1 MVEDIE
7 MPVKVRV
14 LIADGIKAVRAR
26 RDDFPLAFGHA
37 LESVVEGLNVLLRHH
52 LEQELVAGAAGG
64 IAGAGLAGRK
74 HAELHA
80 SGVQQIHDGAGGAAA
95 IVVIGTG
102 AAYPEEVFHIG
113 EIGGVL
119 ANDGY
124 LDAIGTRLIDP
135 GAALGI
141 IAAPRVALGLHVLK

>member
-14 LIADGIKAVRAR
+14 LIADGIKAVRAG
-26 RDDFPLAFGHA
+26 RDDFPLAFGYA
-37 LESVVEGLNVLLRHH
+37 LESVVEGFDVLLRHH

-64 IAGAGLAGRK
+64 VAGAGLAGRK

-95 IVVIGTG
+95 IVVINAG

-124 LDAIGTRLIDP
+124 LDAIGTRLINP
-135 GAALGI
+135 GASLGI
-141 IAAPRVALGLHVLK
+141 IAAPRVALGLHVFK

>member
-1 MVEDIE
+1 MVEYIE
-7 MPVKVRV
+7 MPVKVWV
-14 LIADGIKAVRAR
+14 LIADGIKAVRAG
-26 RDDFPLAFGHA
+26 RDDFPLAFGYA
-37 LESVVEGLNVLLRHH
+37 LESVVEGFDVLLRHH

-64 IAGAGLAGRK
+64 VAGAGLTGRK

-80 SGVQQIHDGAGGAAA
+80 GGVEQIHDGAGGAAA

-141 IAAPRVALGLHVLK
+141 IAAPGVALGLHVFK

>member
-14 LIADGIKAVRAR
+14 LIADGIKAVRAG
-26 RDDFPLAFGHA
+26 RDDFPLAFGYA
-37 LESVVEGLNVLLRHH
+37 LESVVEGFDVLLRHH

-64 IAGAGLAGRK
+64 VAGAGLAGRK

-95 IVVIGTG
+95 IVVISAG

-124 LDAIGTRLIDP
+124 LDAIGTRLINP
-135 GAALGI
+135 GASLGI
-141 IAAPRVALGLHVLK
+141 IAAPGVALGLHVFK